1 MSKTI
6 QGVCMDMRKYIAALC
21 ALCLLLFGGAALSET
36 EIILSDA
43 GVQAGAGVEVDG
55 GAVAITQSG
64 SYRLTGTMSE
74 GSIFVDADDVEL
86 VWDGAQLS
94 CSTAA
99 PLTARGDVVLTLAEN
114 GGSISDLRRARD
126 MDADG
131 AAIDAGGEVTVRGEG
146 ALTVVGQTGHGLRA
160 AGLRV
165 EGGALSVLAEGDGAH
180 LTAEDGA
187 ASFALAGGQFAAET
201 GGRGLYV
208 DGGARIEAGDL
219 RVESDADGLYVEEA
233 LTISGGAAQL
243 SAGGGASSSTSPTAS
258 YFYEDL
264 FGYDPFDFF
273 FGGSYPGGYGGYGG
287 NALEARGCDAV
298 SAAEIAMED
307 GSLVLDASGDAL
319 RADGALTMTG
329 GALSITCGG
338 DGLRA
343 GGDVVVSGG
352 VIWVDECETGLSGA
366 NVSVENAEV
375 SIVSADAGISAL
387 SERGGDASVL
397 EGAKLTIAAGG
408 DGIAAGADVHLA
420 GGETSICC
428 AGGNGAPLNAGG
440 EVFADGGTLVATGRS
455 DASAIAEDPA
465 QAVLRARFNG
475 TLRAGVR
482 VVVEDEDGQTAFS
495 FEPEADFSRLLLTSP
510 ALKQGG
516 TYTLYVEG
524 EALGMAAVD
533 GAETY
538 FRGDFTEERD
548 ERETR
553 DDRSEDDGRDAEPSM
568 ENGAER
574 I

>member
-1 MSKTI
+1 
-6 QGVCMDMRKYIAALC
+6 
-21 ALCLLLFGGAALSET
+21 
-36 EIILSDA
+36 
-43 GVQAGAGVEVDG
+43 
-55 GAVAITQSG
+55 
-64 SYRLTGTMSE
+64 
-74 GSIFVDADDVEL
+74 
-86 VWDGAQLS
+86 
-94 CSTAA
+94 
-99 PLTARGDVVLTLAEN
+99 
-114 GGSISDLRRARD
+114 
-126 MDADG
+126 
-131 AAIDAGGEVTVRGEG
+131 
-146 ALTVVGQTGHGLRA
+146 
-160 AGLRV
+160 
-165 EGGALSVLAEGDGAH
+165 
-180 LTAEDGA
+180 
-187 ASFALAGGQFAAET
+187 
-201 GGRGLYV
+201 
-208 DGGARIEAGDL
+208 
-219 RVESDADGLYVEEA
+219 
-233 LTISGGAAQL
+233 
-243 SAGGGASSSTSPTAS
+243 
-258 YFYEDL
+258 
-264 FGYDPFDFF
+264 
-273 FGGSYPGGYGGYGG
+273 
-287 NALEARGCDAV
+287 
-298 SAAEIAMED
+298 MED

-319 RADGALTMTG
+319 RADGALTMRG
-329 GALSITCGG
+329 GALSITCGS

-343 GGDVVVSGG
+343 GGDVAVSGG

-366 NVSVENAEV
+366 NVSVESAEV
-375 SIVSADAGISAL
+375 SIVSGGAGLYAL

-397 EGAKLTIAAGG
+397 DGAKLTIAAGG
-408 DGIAAGADVHLA
+408 DGIAAGADVYLA

-428 AGGNGAPLNAGG
+428 AGGSGAPLNAGG